1 MIRNSTLLFIMDSTV
16 DESQF
21 INVDEMLDPLGK
33 CSIELEKAFK
43 SIDFSPSKEV
53 ISNILMNA

>member
-1 MIRNSTLLFIMDSTV
+1 MDSTV